1 MPCSLILHGYPITLY
16 TCWPMTYSCN
26 GMIHR
31 SAASQYN
38 NHLHVLCVCS
48 VNHQCLTLVSRAH
61 QAAKGGELVSDSK
74 ALLQVLWVSTCPRYC
89 GFPHVPVMSPP
100 HMFPACMTKLLT
112 GLLVCLSPFS
122 EWQWG
127 HCVSSYIAQTVPL
140 CQGSWPESHH
150 TKKGYA
156 VLTNVMLCTCTSFLP
171 TLKSG
176 CFFLRIGLFDALSKT
191 TWDCLACKWTMLQ
204 LGMGPISSI
213 RDGQYSDFSS
223 GQGKYHNY
231 HNYCC
236 NEIFK
241 DVKP

>member
-1 MPCSLILHGYPITLY
+1 MGTQLHCIPAGQWPTLVMAWYTDQLPPSTITTCMYCVFVLSITSASPLYQGRIKPPKAVSL
-16 TCWPMTYSCN
+16 
-26 GMIHR
+26 
-31 SAASQYN
+31 
-38 NHLHVLCVCS
+38 
-48 VNHQCLTLVSRAH
+48 CLTPKL
-61 QAAKGGELVSDSK
+61 
-74 ALLQVLWVSTCPRYC
+74 CFRYC